1 MVSFSQYVGLL
12 SAGNDGGG
20 KGGDVLVE
28 EPKSSGSF
36 FRRSPSAPV
45 LASKYGDLTL
55 LSLPTVDP
63 RARVPVM
70 SPTSFSLIVITTL
83 GGLETTKDYVK
94 FMRKVDSG
102 NRQELS
108 KMLNI
113 ADVINS
119 SKEKIKNLQNGIE
132 KACHDLLLE
141 NNFNWRSSLKVKG
154 QGHLAITESLAE
166 LLSHQKDLSGYF
178 NEKKAGEKLDTEK
191 FGRSL
196 EAVLLNCRAILK
208 EISEEE
214 SSLKELRELA
224 CVKKEVN
231 HFTYTWDN
239 CDF

>member
-1 MVSFSQYVGLL
+1 MCKFSYFLKFLVVVSFSQYVGLL

-45 LASKYGDLTL
+45 LAKLTV

-63 RARVPVM
+63 RARAPVM
-70 SPTSFSLIVITTL
+70 SPTSFSLVVITNL
-83 GGLETTKDYVK
+83 GGLETTNDYVK

-108 KMLNI
+108 KKLNI

-119 SKEKIKNLQNGIE
+119 SKEKIKNLQNGIK
-132 KACHDLLLE
+132 KAYHDLLLE

-178 NEKKAGEKLDTEK
+178 NEKKQ
-191 FGRSL
+191 
-196 EAVLLNCRAILK
+196 
-208 EISEEE
+208 
-214 SSLKELRELA
+214 
-224 CVKKEVN
+224 VKN
-231 HFTYTWDN
+231 
-239 CDF
+239 